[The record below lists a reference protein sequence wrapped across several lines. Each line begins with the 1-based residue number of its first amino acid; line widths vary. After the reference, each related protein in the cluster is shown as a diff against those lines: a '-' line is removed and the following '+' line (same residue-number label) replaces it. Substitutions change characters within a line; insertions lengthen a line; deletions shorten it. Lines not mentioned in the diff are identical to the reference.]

1 MWNCF
6 LYKLLNPPTSAV
18 QDSFILPIN
27 ITVIKINLNCKVIK
41 SISRDIQSVRAPD
54 THPGWRTSNWRQGPW
69 PRPPHLT
76 RRSWQVRWAG
86 ARWPSAISFL
96 IKWGPSYGGSGD
108 KCLQRWFR
116 HVIDWT
122 IPTKETDKRVAPPTT
137 FLNWFGLQN
146 LRHRQLVC
154 SIPSL
159 GMEPVWPYLAIYWTL
174 GNF

>member
-86 ARWPSAISFL
+86 ARWPSAISFPNKMRSKL
-96 IKWGPSYGGSGD
+96 WWVWWQVPSKMVSTNVSIERLGARSKIRKKSLHSND
-108 KCLQRWFR
+108 
-116 HVIDWT
+116 
-122 IPTKETDKRVAPPTT
+122 VARGAKSKQIHAT
-137 FLNWFGLQN
+137 
-146 LRHRQLVC
+146 
-154 SIPSL
+154 
-159 GMEPVWPYLAIYWTL
+159 M
-174 GNF
+174 